1 VTCRVGDLRIRAVD
15 GMDSAIGAEFSVLG
29 RSVSGDVILVFL
41 QKVEYAKNGTLVIR
55 QVPPGVYTVEAVNR
69 SAAFGKEVRGSA
81 ELKLVTEIG
90 AENGIVVRL
99 PVFGVRTAVVSE
111 DGDLLDSYR
120 LEFGPVKAEFKGI
133 AVLPG
138 VPEGEYPVRVIYKG
152 VEVFSGSIKVDGN
165 VERTFRARV
174 FRASFLLKDY
184 DGEPVTASWKVTG
197 PGGEFSGSSPKG
209 MTEPLPEAPHRLE
222 VRGMVLGKEV
232 VLLNTTFLPSQLRNT
247 TLAVPLLTPVF
258 RVVWSDGHPFEGQ
271 LEVPELGLKA
281 PVVDGKAKLDAKVLV
296 GNYRVLVYDRSGARV
311 HDERTGL
318 APGGSE
324 LRIRA
329 VPLNVRVVDVLGQP
343 IAGASVQVRGAQ
355 GILMVDGRTDPSGQL
370 SVARLPAAQ
379 APFLVSTDWGG
390 KRAEAISQ
398 GGEVAL
404 RIDAMNLGGT
414 AVDPALIGA
423 VVAGVIAVAA
433 IIIVRKIMKKKA
445 SA

>member
-1 VTCRVGDLRIRAVD
+1 
-15 GMDSAIGAEFSVLG
+15 
-29 RSVSGDVILVFL
+29 
-41 QKVEYAKNGTLVIR
+41 
-55 QVPPGVYTVEAVNR
+55 
-69 SAAFGKEVRGSA
+69 
-81 ELKLVTEIG
+81 
-90 AENGIVVRL
+90 
-99 PVFGVRTAVVSE
+99 
-111 DGDLLDSYR
+111 
-120 LEFGPVKAEFKGI
+120 
-133 AVLPG
+133 
-138 VPEGEYPVRVIYKG
+138 
-152 VEVFSGSIKVDGN
+152 
-165 VERTFRARV
+165 
-174 FRASFLLKDY
+174 
-184 DGEPVTASWKVTG
+184 
-197 PGGEFSGSSPKG
+197 

-222 VRGMVLGKEV
+222 VRGKVLGKEV
-232 VLLNTTFLPSQLRNT
+232 VLLNTTFLPSQLRNA
-247 TLAVPLLTPVF
+247 TLTVPLLTPVF
-258 RVVWSDGHPFEGQ
+258 RVVWSDGHSFEGQ

-281 PVVDGKAKLDAKVLV
+281 PVVEGKAKLDVKVLV

-311 HDERTGL
+311 HDERAGL

-324 LRIRA
+324 LRVRA

-355 GILMVDGRTDPSGQL
+355 GILMVDGRTDQSGQL

-379 APFLVSTDWGG
+379 APFLVSANWGG

-404 RIDAMNLGGT
+404 RMDAINLGGT